1 MQNKA
6 KRKID
11 YKRVLWCL
19 AMMVLGTMMFMVPAF
34 AKTISATDT
43 MANLISLMCSMFKYV
58 GAAIFVWAIIQF
70 ILATKR
76 SDADSKADAVQTAVC
91 GIALMGIAIIVKNLG
106 IGQAIDKEK
115 EFDVNDDSL
124 SNVSGS

>member
-1 MQNKA
+1 MHT

-11 YKRVLWCL
+11 YKRVLFTL
-19 AMMVLGTMMFMVPAF
+19 AIAVLGMLMFAMPAMADTIKAPEMM
-34 AKTISATDT
+34 S
-43 MANLISLMCSMFKYV
+43 NLISLMCSMFKYV

-91 GIALMGIAIIVKNLG
+91 GIALMAVGLIIQSMGIKDAIGGNKAGNIK
-106 IGQAIDKEK
+106 D
-115 EFDVNDDSL
+115 DVFETAGTN
-124 SNVSGS
+124 N